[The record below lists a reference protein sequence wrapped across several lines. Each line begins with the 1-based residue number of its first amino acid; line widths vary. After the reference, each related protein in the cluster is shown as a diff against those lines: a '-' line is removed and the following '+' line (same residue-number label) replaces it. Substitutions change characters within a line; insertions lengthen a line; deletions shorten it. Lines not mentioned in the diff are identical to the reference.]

1 MTQQANGSQSPRT
14 GDADHRWA
22 AWLSAP
28 NAAAAEIVRGLGYG
42 SVVLDIEH
50 GSFDLAD
57 IERFV
62 PFLRAIGLR
71 VLAKVLAPERGPIQ
85 QALDFG
91 ADVVVI
97 PHVENLAHADA
108 VCRFGKFPPLGDRS
122 FAGGRTARYGG
133 FDDAWVAAQDSQTR
147 VYPMIEDAGALDE
160 IDAIL
165 ALQTV
170 DGVFV
175 GPSDLSLRRARGAY
189 SRTDAD
195 FADLRIVADAAR
207 RAGKPWVLP
216 AWAPAEKEFA
226 LAHDADQVVL
236 FNEHAALV
244 AGFGGALSETMAI
257 AERLP
262 VRTTS

>member
-1 MTQQANGSQSPRT
+1 MTQETNASQSR
-14 GDADHRWA
+14 GAASADRRWA
-22 AWLSAP
+22 AWLSGP
-28 NAAAAEIVRGLGYG
+28 NAAAAEIVRDLGYR

-50 GSFDLAD
+50 GAFDPAD
-57 IERFV
+57 LERFV

-71 VLAKVLAPERGPIQ
+71 VFAKVLEPERGPIQ

-97 PHVENLAHADA
+97 PHVENLAHAAA
-108 VCRFGKFPPLGDRS
+108 VSRYGKFPPLGDRS

-133 FDDAWVAAQDSQTR
+133 FDDAWVAAQDTQTGI
-147 VYPMIEDAGALDE
+147 YPMIEDAGALQE

-165 ALQTV
+165 ALDSV

-189 SRTDAD
+189 SRTEGD
-195 FADLRIVADAAR
+195 FADLRTVADAAR
-207 RAGKPWVLP
+207 AAGKPWVLP
-216 AWAPAEKEFA
+216 AWAPEEKEFA
-226 LAHDADQVVL
+226 LLHDADEVVL
-236 FNEHAALV
+236 LTDHAALV
-244 AGFGGALSETMAI
+244 AGFGAALSETRAI

-262 VRTTS
+262 LGSKS